1 MAAQRRALRTAGPLL
16 AGLLLVCLWLLRPAG
31 ESGTPPAPAGPQPEV
46 RHVGSSACQ
55 RCHTAEYQAWQ
66 GSQHRRAMQPA
77 DARHV
82 LAPFAGERFASS
94 RFSRREGRFFVR
106 TEGPDGRPAEFEIRH
121 TLGLAPL
128 QQYLIAMPNGGLQA
142 LDIAWDTRP
151 RSDGGQRWFH
161 LQGSEHPKP
170 GDELHW
176 SGRQNN
182 ASFMCVDC
190 HATGFEKNYDPAT
203 QRYASRWS
211 EPGVACEACHG
222 PGSRHIAWAEG
233 GPPRLRDDSKGLS
246 LLLDERRG
254 INWRLDPA
262 SGNASRSQAG
272 SVQRKELELCARCH
286 SHRSQIADTP
296 AAGAPLLDSHLP
308 SLLAPDLFW
317 PDGQMRAEVY
327 NHGSF
332 LQSRMAAKGV
342 SCSDCHEPHGQALR
356 APGNALCGQCHAPQR
371 FEQVEHLRHASGSS
385 GAQCVACHMPTRIF
399 MQIDPRH
406 EHAIRVPR
414 PDASLRSGTPNACT
428 QCHGDKS
435 KHWAAEWARRW
446 YPRLGERPLPLAEA
460 LQASDRA
467 TDDALPRLLAL
478 LGDPQRPAIERATA
492 LARLPFKALPPAQ
505 LQAALASDDAL
516 LRHSA
521 VEALA
526 QAPAAVRAAQLPAL
540 LGDPTRAVRIAAAR
554 ALAGPP
560 EALLDPAQQASL
572 ALGLA
577 EYARVQRHNADRP
590 EALNNLA
597 MLEAERGD
605 LVGAEQTLRR
615 ALMLAPDLAAT
626 QLNLADVQ
634 RAAGNEQQA
643 EAQLRAVLKRE
654 PGHAAAW
661 HALGLSLLRQRR
673 GDEAIRALQRAGEL
687 APGSAHFASVLAAA
701 QAAHRLRQRP

>member
-414 PDASLRSGTPNACT
+414 PDASLRSGTP
-428 QCHGDKS
+428 
-435 KHWAAEWARRW
+435 
-446 YPRLGERPLPLAEA
+446 
-460 LQASDRA
+460 
-467 TDDALPRLLAL
+467 
-478 LGDPQRPAIERATA
+478 
-492 LARLPFKALPPAQ
+492 
-505 LQAALASDDAL
+505 
-516 LRHSA
+516 
-521 VEALA
+521 
-526 QAPAAVRAAQLPAL
+526 
-540 LGDPTRAVRIAAAR
+540 
-554 ALAGPP
+554 

-590 EALNNLA
+590 EALSNLA